1 MQWWL
6 HISNR
11 CTPTYG
17 AESLRYQWVV
27 IINDWM
33 FNRTVAMCG
42 IAVHCKH
49 FELLKSER
57 IELMSSRGEVAIT
70 APL

>member
-1 MQWWL
+1 
-6 HISNR
+6 
-11 CTPTYG
+11 
-17 AESLRYQWVV
+17 
-27 IINDWM
+27 M

-42 IAVHCKH
+42 IAAHCKH

-70 APL
+70 TFHKKSVENYVYSGVMI